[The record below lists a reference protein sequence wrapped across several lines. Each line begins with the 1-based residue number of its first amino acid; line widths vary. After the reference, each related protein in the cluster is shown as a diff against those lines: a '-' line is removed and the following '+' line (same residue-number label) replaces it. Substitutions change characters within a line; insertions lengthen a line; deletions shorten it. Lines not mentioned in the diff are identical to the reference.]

1 MAAAVL
7 MNAFESPN
15 ISSIHVWFDNG
26 DSVPRLKVL
35 DLRSEQHKQF
45 YVSA

>member
-1 MAAAVL
+1 

-26 DSVPRLKVL
+26 DTMPHKVL
-35 DLRSEQHKQF
+35 DSRLET
-45 YVSA
+45 